1 MLSHMIGVLIL
12 ALAVNPLWLPIL
24 VNFILDG
31 IIVLCNSSK
40 FKSRLFY
47 SQRSTELSTREKLC
61 GLIVIPLGWILA
73 TYLHTERI
81 GLETVFDITN

>member
-1 MLSHMIGVLIL
+1 MIDVLIL

-31 IIVLCNSSK
+31 IIVLCNSGK
-40 FKSRLFY
+40 LKSRLFY
-47 SQRSTELSTREKLC
+47 SHRSTELSIREKLC

-73 TYLHTERI
+73 TYLLMERI
-81 GLETVFDITN
+81 GLETVFGITN